1 MKNLLFL
8 AIAFLSFQFVDA
20 QEQISQSQ
28 EKIYQMDDVDIKPEY
43 PGGLLEFN
51 KFIAKNIKAPE
62 KEGLNGKVIVAFII
76 EIGGD
81 ISNVTAVQDVGYGSG
96 EEAVRVV
103 KESKKWIPAQKEG
116 KPVRVVFRFPITI
129 SSVRH

>member
-1 MKNLLFL
+1 MKNFLFVVIAVF
-8 AIAFLSFQFVDA
+8 AIQMVSA
-20 QEQISQSQ
+20 QEQTSQLQ

-43 PGGLLEFN
+43 PGGINEFN

-81 ISNVTAVQDVGYGSG
+81 ISNVTAVQDIGYGSG
-96 EEAVRVV
+96 DEAVRVV
-103 KESKKWIPAQKEG
+103 KESKKWIPAQNEG

-129 SSVRH
+129 SSVRY

>member
-1 MKNLLFL
+1 MDE
-8 AIAFLSFQFVDA
+8 VD
-20 QEQISQSQ
+20 
-28 EKIYQMDDVDIKPEY
+28 VKPEY
-43 PGGLLEFN
+43 PGGIMEFN
-51 KFIAKNIKAPE
+51 KFIAKNFSAPE
-62 KEGLNGKVIVAFII
+62 KEGLNGKVVVAFII
-76 EIGGD
+76 EMDGN
-81 ISNVTAVQDVGYGSG
+81 ISNISVVQGIGYGSR

>member
-1 MKNLLFL
+1 
-8 AIAFLSFQFVDA
+8 
-20 QEQISQSQ
+20 
-28 EKIYQMDDVDIKPEY
+28 MDDVDIKPEY

>member
-1 MKNLLFL
+1 MKNFLFL
-8 AIAFLSFQFVDA
+8 VIAFFSFLLVDA
-20 QEQISQSQ
+20 QEQISQLQ
-28 EKIYQMDDVDIKPEY
+28 EKIYQMDGVDVKPEY
-43 PGGLLEFN
+43 PGGIMEFN
-51 KFIAKNIKAPE
+51 KFIDKNFSAPE
-62 KEGLNGKVIVAFII
+62 KEGLNEKVVVAFII
-76 EIGGD
+76 EMDGN
-81 ISNVTAVQDVGYGSG
+81 ISNISVVQDIGYGSR

>member
-1 MKNLLFL
+1 MKNFLFL
-8 AIAFLSFQFVDA
+8 AIAFFSFQLIDA
-20 QEQISQSQ
+20 QEQISQPQ

-43 PGGLLEFN
+43 PGGIIEFN

-81 ISNVTAVQDVGYGSG
+81 ISNITAVQDIGFGTG
-96 EEAVRVV
+96 EEAIRVV

-129 SSVRH
+129 TSR